1 MSLTGAASW
10 TRCSTRSDQDAVI
23 RSALIQLRSGT
34 DVARNVAAASALIRE
49 AAGQGANFVST
60 PEMTNI
66 LEPDRPRL
74 RALARPEAED
84 AGVAAFAAL
93 SQELGLWLNIGS
105 LALKGDGDK
114 LLNRSLLFAPD
125 GSIAARYDKIH
136 LFDVDL
142 PTGESLRES
151 HAYEAGGRAV
161 LAETPLGPIGLT
173 ICYDMRFPHLYRGL
187 AKAGAKLFTVPSAF
201 TVPTGQA
208 HWHVLLRARAIET
221 GSFVLA
227 AAQGGR
233 HESGRETYGHSL
245 VVSPWGEVLAEAGTE
260 PGIIIADLDLA
271 QADLARAR
279 IPALAHDRPM
289 PLTILKP
296 DGVIVT

>member
-1 MSLTGAASW
+1 
-10 TRCSTRSDQDAVI
+10 VI
-23 RSALIQLRSGT
+23 RAALIQLRSGT
-34 DVARNVAAASALIRE
+34 DMARNVAEASALIRE
-49 AAGQGANFVST
+49 AAGQGASFVAT

-74 RALARPEAED
+74 RSLARPERED
-84 AGVAAFAAL
+84 ASVAAFSVLA
-93 SQELGLWLNIGS
+93 QELGLWLSIGS
-105 LALKGDGDK
+105 LALQGPGEK
-114 LLNRSLLFAPD
+114 LVNRSLLFTPD
-125 GSIAARYDKIH
+125 GGIAARYDKIH

-151 HAYEAGGRAV
+151 HAYDGGAEAV
-161 LAETPLGPIGLT
+161 LVETPLGAIGLT
-173 ICYDMRFPHLYRGL
+173 ICYDMRFPHLYRAL

-221 GSFVLA
+221 GSFILA

-245 VVSPWGEVLAEAGTE
+245 IVSPWGEVLAEAGTE
-260 PGIIIADLDLA
+260 PGIVIADIDLV

-279 IPALAHDRPM
+279 IPALVHDRSM
-289 PLTILKP
+289 SLTVLKP
-296 DGVIVT
+296 D

>member
-1 MSLTGAASW
+1 MIRAALV
-10 TRCSTRSDQDAVI
+10 QM
-23 RSALIQLRSGT
+23 RSGPEM
-34 DVARNVAAASALIRE
+34 ARNLADASEMIRAAAA
-49 AAGQGANFVST
+49 QGAVFVST

-74 RALARPEAED
+74 RALARTEAED
-84 AGVAAFAAL
+84 ESVMAFSAL
-93 SQELGLWLNIGS
+93 ARQLGLWLNIGS
-105 LALKGDGDK
+105 LALMGPGDR

-125 GSIAARYDKIH
+125 GAIVARYDKIH

-151 HAYEAGGRAV
+151 HAYEGGSRAV
-161 LAETPLGPIGLT
+161 MAETALGAIGLT

-227 AAQGGR
+227 AAQGGL
-233 HESGRETYGHSL
+233 HESGRQTYGHSL
-245 VVSPWGEVLAEAGTE
+245 IASPWGEVLAEGGVDPAVLT
-260 PGIIIADLDLA
+260 ADLDPA
-271 QADLARAR
+271 MAKQARAR
-279 IPALAHDRPM
+279 IPALADDRAADVE
-289 PLTILKP
+289 ILNP
-296 DGVIVT
+296 HRGVAT